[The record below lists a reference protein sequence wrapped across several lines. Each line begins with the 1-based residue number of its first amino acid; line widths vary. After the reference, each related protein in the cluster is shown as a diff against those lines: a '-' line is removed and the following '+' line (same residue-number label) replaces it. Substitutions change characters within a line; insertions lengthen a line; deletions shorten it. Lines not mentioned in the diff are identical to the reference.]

1 VKPLR
6 SVWLGRQAYQPT
18 WDLQERTRDR
28 ILAGDPSAET
38 IYFVEH
44 DPVITL
50 GRSARPEHILRPHG
64 IDVVRTSRGGDVT
77 VHGPGQLVIYPVVTL
92 RRGVVDHV
100 ESIGRAIAD
109 EIDALGA
116 GLATWRRDPAGVWI
130 GSDKI
135 AACGIHIRRRVAVHG
150 FALNVTAET
159 RTLFDRIIPCGLPG
173 VGVVSLADRLAND
186 PPPLDRLARSLA
198 ERIATAIGRRSFFEP
213 IMSIESCDRLPSR

>member
-1 VKPLR
+1 V
-6 SVWLGRQAYQPT
+6 

-28 ILAGDPSAET
+28 ILAGDTSAET
-38 IYFVEH
+38 IFFLEH

-50 GRSARPEHILRPHG
+50 GRSARPEHILRPQG

-100 ESIGRAIAD
+100 ESIGRAIAA

-116 GLATWRRDPAGVWI
+116 GPATWRRDPAGVWI
-130 GSDKI
+130 ASTSEKI

-150 FALNVTAET
+150 FALNVTSEA
-159 RTLFDRIIPCGLPG
+159 RDLFARIIPCGLPG
-173 VGVVSLADRLAND
+173 VGVVTLADRLQID
-186 PPPLDRLARSLA
+186 PPPLDSLARSLA